1 MEKFIF
7 YPVAFV
13 IGMLLSLHL
22 AMSSAAGSI
31 LKSMPS
37 ANLIFWTAGVLSTF
51 AVWLVSPGKD
61 ALQHVREVPAY
72 LFLAGVLGA
81 IVITYG
87 MISLIPKLGAGP
99 TMVVVIAGQ
108 TAAALA
114 ISHYGILGTLKEP
127 VTALKILGV
136 VLVIAGASLTTL
148 KGSSAP

>member
-1 MEKFIF
+1 MEKLFF

-37 ANLIFWTAGVLSTF
+37 ANLIFWTMGVLSTF
-51 AVWLVSPGKD
+51 IVWFLSPGRD
-61 ALQHVREVPAY
+61 AIRDVARVPWY
-72 LFLAGVLGA
+72 LLLAGVLGA

-87 MISLIPKLGAGP
+87 IILLIPKLGAGP

-108 TAAALA
+108 ILAALL
-114 ISHYGILGTLKEP
+114 ISHFAFLGTPQEK
-127 VTALKILGV
+127 VTVVKAVGAFMMVGGAL
-136 VLVIAGASLTTL
+136 LVAL
-148 KGSSAP
+148 